1 MSWIE
6 TLINWYV
13 GNAEIIFKV
22 SVVLFMVASLFNAHM
37 TYKRLN
43 NLQNWAVF
51 LLEYSRKLELDMQKI
66 KEITRR
72 NSESFGNGTE
82 HESKKEGGHA

>member
-22 SVVLFMVASLFNAHM
+22 SVVLFMGASVFNAY
-37 TYKRLN
+37 TAYRRLN
-43 NLQNWAVF
+43 TMQNWVAF
-51 LLEYSRKLELDMQKI
+51 LLEHSRKLELEMQRI
-66 KEITRR
+66 KGITRR